1 MAKVAERSK
10 LAKYREL
17 ESRYVVQPVAIE
29 TLGVIGPST
38 DTFLRDVGKRVER
51 ASGDLR
57 ATDFLLQRFSVEIQ
71 KGNASAVLGSL
82 PSVVC
87 FQFVCP
93 MG

>member
-38 DTFLRDVGKRVER
+38 DTFLRDVGKRIER

-57 ATDFLLQRFSVEIQ
+57 ATDFLLQRVSVEIR
-71 KGNASAVLGSL
+71 KGNASAVLG
-82 PSVVC
+82 
-87 FQFVCP
+87 
-93 MG
+93 